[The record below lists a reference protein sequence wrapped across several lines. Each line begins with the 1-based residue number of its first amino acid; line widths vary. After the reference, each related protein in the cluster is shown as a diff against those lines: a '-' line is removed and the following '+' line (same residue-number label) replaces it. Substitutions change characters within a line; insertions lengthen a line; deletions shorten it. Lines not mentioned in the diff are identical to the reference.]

1 VSHEHAHKHDHGDF
15 ASLRRK
21 NTSALISVVCLSAG
35 FMVIELLAGIYSGSL
50 ALIADSG
57 HMLSDVA
64 GVILALL
71 AIWFASRPAST
82 GMTYG
87 YYRTEILAAFINGVL
102 LLAVSGFILWEAY
115 RRISSPTEILT
126 TPVLIT
132 AIAGLVVNV
141 ISAKIL
147 AGGSKESLNLKGAY
161 LEVLSDL
168 LASAAVIISTLI
180 IVFTGWRIIDPI
192 ISAFIGAMILPRTWL
207 LLRECVEILLE
218 GAPSHINLQK
228 LQEELLAVPG
238 VHAVHDLH
246 VWTITSGKYSMSGH
260 VLLKAN
266 ASPEIVLSLINE
278 TLRDKFDLNH
288 TTVQVEVA
296 ECRPEKADI
305 CPI

>member
-1 VSHEHAHKHDHGDF
+1 VSHEHAHKQDHGDF

-168 LASAAVIISTLI
+168 LASGAVIISTLI
-180 IVFTGWRIIDPI
+180 IMFTGWRIIDPI
-192 ISAFIGAMILPRTWL
+192 ISAFIGVMILPRTWL

-246 VWTITSGKYSMSGH
+246 VWTITSGKYSMSCH
-260 VLLKAN
+260 VLLKPN